1 MEYFEFRAMNSDIVM
16 AAEGL
21 PKRVA
26 PGFEATQAFIEA
38 RERQLSRFFAQSE
51 LSQLNGAAGSWFMA
65 SPELFDLVRMA
76 RDFYLQTGG
85 LFDPSILPDLIRVGY
100 DRSMD
105 EIRAEGVS
113 AYVIPWRRQKIAFDQ
128 LQLDEPDRQIWMP
141 PGMKIDLGGIAKGWI
156 AEQAAWRL
164 AGYAAACAISAGGD
178 IVLIGTPEGQ
188 SAWEIALEDPRD
200 PERSLA
206 TLYAPPGAVA
216 TSSIAKRSWRQSGRL
231 RHHLIDPRTGEPAET
246 DWLSVTVFAPQAVTA
261 EVYAKVLL
269 IAGSSLAMDIV
280 ARISEARFIAV
291 DRQGCLWGS
300 PNSKELFDV
309 NPGINT
315 RSYGR

>member
-1 MEYFEFRAMNSDIVM
+1 MEYFEFRALNTDIVL

-26 PGFEATQAFIEA
+26 PGFDATRAFIEA
-38 RERQLSRFFAQSE
+38 RERQLSRFLAQSE
-51 LSQLNGAAGSWFMA
+51 LSRLNGAAGSWFTA
-65 SPELFDLVRMA
+65 SPELFELVKLA

-85 LFDPSILPDLIRVGY
+85 LFDPSILPDLIRAGY

-105 EIRAEGVS
+105 EIRTQGAS
-113 AYVIPWRRQKIAFDQ
+113 AYIIPWRRQKTAFDQ
-128 LQLDEPDRQIWMP
+128 LQLDEQDRQICLP
-141 PGMKIDLGGIAKGWI
+141 PGMAIDLGGIAKGWI

-164 AGYAAACAISAGGD
+164 AGYAAACAVSAGGD
-178 IVLIGTPEGQ
+178 MVLVGTPEGQ
-188 SAWEIALEDPRD
+188 SAWEIAVEDPRD

-206 TLYAPPGAVA
+206 ALYAPSGAVA
-216 TSSIAKRSWRQSGRL
+216 TSSVVKRSWRQGERL

-246 DWLSVTVFAPQAVTA
+246 DWLSVTVFAPQAATA

-269 IAGSSLAMDIV
+269 IAGSSQAMEFV
-280 ARISEARFIAV
+280 SRYSEIRFIAV

-300 PNSKELFDV
+300 PNIKEFFDG
-309 NPGINT
+309 NQRYDN
-315 RSYGR
+315 RS